1 MIAYLKIIRPINIVL
16 SAVGV
21 SLGFWL
27 TDVSAPL
34 TDVVLLILTV
44 TCAVGYGNVINDIKD
59 APGDRINHPDRP
71 LPRGDVSP
79 KGALIFA
86 ALLAPGALSAS
97 FLISPAHGI
106 AAFIPLVLL
115 TLYTLFLKGTP
126 LLGNI
131 LISLLVAYTLI
142 FGSIHSPDTAI
153 IIIPAFCAFLLNFS
167 REIIKDMQ
175 DRAGDLQ
182 TGLTT
187 TAILPASILK
197 AVLSGISVVYM
208 LCFLLPVVVGHFHMI
223 YLLNCISII
232 LPLHIFWLVKLLRST
247 APAHLETIATAIKIE
262 MFAGLAALTV
272 DKLVTVPVS
281 FF

>member
-1 MIAYLKIIRPINIVL
+1 MLFLYDFTLKK
-16 SAVGV
+16 STAVGN
-21 SLGFWL
+21 
-27 TDVSAPL
+27 
-34 TDVVLLILTV
+34 LII
-44 TCAVGYGNVINDIKD
+44 A
-59 APGDRINHPDRP
+59 
-71 LPRGDVSP
+71 
-79 KGALIFA
+79 ALSGGLIIFA
-86 ALLAPGALSAS
+86 AGPYPTNKPIILAT
-97 FLISPAHGI
+97 I
-106 AAFIPLVLL
+106 
-115 TLYTLFLKGTP
+115 Y
-126 LLGNI
+126 
-131 LISLLVAYTLI
+131 
-142 FGSIHSPDTAI
+142 
-153 IIIPAFCAFLLNFS
+153 AFLLHLA

-223 YLLNCISII
+223 YRLNCISII